1 MSTREY
7 AKSYLDQNL
16 AIIPIPAG
24 KKGPV
29 LPDWQK
35 LRIQLED
42 VPQFFNGKALN
53 IGILLGEPSGGL
65 VDVDLDVE
73 EAVKIAGRFL
83 PPTLTSGRENTPR
96 THWWFRAPAAET
108 EKWKD
113 TDGRMLVELRSTGCQ
128 TVVEPSVHPEGDHY
142 LWHRGSES
150 SIADTSAE
158 DLSRACRELATAVL
172 IARHL
177 PPVGGRHDYAMALAG
192 YLLRPRRLDEK
203 TVLKIM
209 LAAWHA
215 GGADSRDAIRDVE
228 GIVSDTARSLEAG
241 QEVVGG
247 PTLSQTAPDVPETL
261 ARWWRWER
269 ATEPTGIKLARNGNK
284 MHDRT
289 TPTTPSTPILEELP
303 KAPAFPVDALPV
315 GTRRF
320 VKEAAKAIGC
330 PPELVAVPMLGSLCA
345 GIGASRVVQ
354 LKRGWQE
361 SATLFLATVAPPGS
375 KKTPAA
381 KAATRP
387 AWDRQAELKNEY
399 REEREAYEAEYRQW
413 EADKRQTPKGEPLP
427 EPPDEPSMKRT
438 VVEDTTVEA
447 LQSVLAANP
456 RGVLVTRDEL
466 AGWARSMD
474 QYKSGKGADRQFWLG
489 VWSNQ
494 SVAVDRKGNAEPT
507 ILEKPWLSV
516 VGSIQPNV
524 LPDLA
529 SGREDG
535 LLDRFL
541 FAYPEPQ
548 RTRLSDDHISPEAS
562 GQVEHLYGKLA
573 SLEMREDEDGEA
585 IPGVIPLSVDA
596 WEVFKEVANDL
607 QDEMH
612 APGFPIRLQGVWSK
626 MEAYLARLALIL
638 ALCRVA
644 DKGGD
649 EQVEARDVLMASGLV
664 NYFKAHARRVH
675 VGLHGKNPEELLE
688 VNLARFLKEHGGEWK
703 DEPSALHKELKKRKC
718 EASPGRPDELSKL
731 VYAISGRGTWLK
743 AQPGWKKNEEGESRR
758 TIHLCFRNGVVGV
771 DQYPD

>member
-1 MSTREY
+1 MNTSRY
-7 AKSYLDQNL
+7 AKDYANKGLSVVPIL
-16 AIIPIPAG
+16 ANQ
-24 KKGPV
+24 KKPV
-29 LPDWQK
+29 MHNWSA
-35 LRIQLED
+35 LRIGPED
-42 VPQFFNGKALN
+42 IPQYFNGKPQN

-73 EAVKIAGRFL
+73 EAVKVAEHFL
-83 PPTLTSGRENTPR
+83 RPTLTSGREKTPH
-96 THWWFRAPAAET
+96 THWWFRAPGAET

-113 TDGRMLVELRSTGCQ
+113 TDGETLMELRSTGCQ
-128 TVVEPSVHPEGDHY
+128 TVVEPSVHPEGDRY
-142 LWHRGSES
+142 LWHRGSGS

-158 DLSRACRELATAVL
+158 DLSRACQELATAVL

-177 PPVGGRHDYAMALAG
+177 PPVGGRHEFAMALAG
-192 YLLRPRRLDEK
+192 YLLRPGRLDEK
-203 TVLKIM
+203 TVLKVM

-215 GGADSRDAIRDVE
+215 GGGDSRDAVTDVE
-228 GIVSDTARSLEAG
+228 RIVRDTARNLE
-241 QEVVGG
+241 VDHPVYGG
-247 PTLSQTAPDVPETL
+247 PTLAETAPGVPETL
-261 ARWWRWER
+261 ARWWGWDR
-269 ATEPTGIKLARNGNK
+269 ATTGSGGIGFAPNGHRA
-284 MHDRT
+284 HDRT
-289 TPTTPSTPILEELP
+289 TPTTPSTPIIEELP
-303 KAPAFPVDALPV
+303 KAPTFPVDALPV

-330 PPELVAVPMLGSLCA
+330 PPELVAVPLLGTLSA

-354 LKRGWQE
+354 LKQGWQE

-381 KAATRP
+381 RVATRP
-387 AWDRQAELKNEY
+387 VWYRQAELKKEY
-399 REEREAYEAEYRQW
+399 REEREVYKAECRQW
-413 EADKRQTPKGEPLP
+413 EAHKRQSQKGEPLP
-427 EPPDEPSMKRT
+427 EPPGEPTMKRT

-447 LQSVLAANP
+447 LQSVLATNP

-489 VWSNQ
+489 VWGNQ
-494 SVAVDRKGNAEPT
+494 SVAVDRKGDAEPT

-562 GQVEHLYGKLA
+562 GEVERLYGKLA

-585 IPGVIPLSVDA
+585 IPGVIPLSLDA

-638 ALCRVA
+638 ASCRVA

-649 EQVEARDVLMASGLV
+649 EQVEVSDVLLASGLLE
-664 NYFKAHARRVH
+664 YFKAHARRVH
-675 VGLHGKNPEELLE
+675 AGLHGHNGEDL
-688 VNLARFLKEHGGEWK
+688 LARELAQFLREHDDEWK
-703 DEPSALHKELKKRKC
+703 GEPNVLHEELKKRKS
-718 EASPGRPDELSKL
+718 EAVSERPDELSKM
-731 VYAISGRGTWLK
+731 VYAIAGRGTWLK
-743 AQPGWKKNEEGESRR
+743 AEPGWTKNEEGKSRR
-758 TIHLCFRNGVVGV
+758 AIRLRLKTV
-771 DQYPD
+771 